1 MRVIGGQW
9 RGRRLNAPRGD
20 AVRPTTD
27 RVKEAVFSIL
37 GDRVEGAVVLDLC
50 CGAGGLGIE
59 ALSRGAA
66 RAVFV
71 DADRGAL
78 AAARANLWACGAD
91 AATWQLVQAQVP
103 AWLAAWRPPDA
114 PWLLLADPPY
124 ATDVAAALVPAV
136 EALARHPRFRC
147 AVLETGVRSPALPG
161 GLCTRDERRYGE
173 TVITILEPAEAWRRE
188 DP

>member
-66 RAVFV
+66 RA
-71 DADRGAL
+71 
-78 AAARANLWACGAD
+78 
-91 AATWQLVQAQVP
+91 ATWQLVQAQAP